1 MISDYG
7 NGISGGGGGI
17 SLTDLSVTTAGTPLQ
32 LGALAY
38 NNSNGVF
45 TFTPPDIEGQSRQAL
60 SVGTANNPLQ
70 VGAISYNSSNGEFK
84 YTPPDLSSY
93 QQKTG

>member
-17 SLTDLSVTTAGTPLQ
+17 SLTDLSVTTANTPLQ
-32 LGALAY
+32 LGALLTITLTVY
-38 NNSNGVF
+38 LHSHHL
-45 TFTPPDIEGQSRQAL
+45 TDGQARPGF

-70 VGAISYNSSNGEFK
+70 LGAISYNSSNGEF
-84 YTPPDLSSY
+84 
-93 QQKTG
+93 

>member
-1 MISDYG
+1 MLVVLSSGQILSWNGSDYAWVADQT
-7 NGISGGGGGI
+7 GGGGSGI

-45 TFTPPDIEGQSRQAL
+45 TFTPPDIEVSTFAGKAL
-60 SVGTANNPLQ
+60 SVSKRTANNF
-70 VGAISYNSSNGEFK
+70 YFK
-84 YTPPDLSSY
+84 
-93 QQKTG
+93 